1 MQWQYASVNHRESPL
16 TMTNRKELL
25 ILGAAVA
32 SATAGM
38 YFYTD
43 RKRDWNEPLGLKDR
57 NDQPQ
62 KEIALSDSVIEKEV
76 LDASAAMDLSE
87 SHDEDDEFAG
97 QEAAPLSADNKLV
110 KEPKAPTWSK
120 HHKLGETVI
129 EKKVLDASAAM
140 DTPAIG
146 LSESHDGNEAHEF
159 YEKFLK

>member
-87 SHDEDDEFAG
+87 SHNEDDKFAS

>member
-1 MQWQYASVNHRESPL
+1 MANK
-16 TMTNRKELL
+16 KELL

-76 LDASAAMDLSE
+76 LDASAAMDMSE
-87 SHDEDDEFAG
+87 SHDEDDKFAG
-97 QEAAPLSADNKLV
+97 QAKDNKLV
-110 KEPKAPTWSK
+110 KEPKTPTWSR
-120 HHKLGETVI
+120 HHKLAETVI
-129 EKKVLDASAAM
+129 EKEVLDASAAM
-140 DTPAIG
+140 DSGCLT
-146 LSESHDGNEAHEF
+146 ESHDGNEAHEL

>member
-1 MQWQYASVNHRESPL
+1 MSIIV
-16 TMTNRKELL
+16 TMANKKELL

-76 LDASAAMDLSE
+76 LDASSAMDLSE
-87 SHDEDDEFAG
+87 SHDEDKFAG

-110 KEPKAPTWSK
+110 KEPKAPTCSR

-140 DTPAIG
+140 DVEV
-146 LSESHDGNEAHEF
+146 LNESHDGNEAHEL

>member
-1 MQWQYASVNHRESPL
+1 MKCNGNTQSERVN
-16 TMTNRKELL
+16 TANKKELL

-76 LDASAAMDLSE
+76 LDASAAMD
-87 SHDEDDEFAG
+87 
-97 QEAAPLSADNKLV
+97 
-110 KEPKAPTWSK
+110 
-120 HHKLGETVI
+120 
-129 EKKVLDASAAM
+129 
-140 DTPAIG
+140 TPEIG

>member
-1 MQWQYASVNHRESPL
+1 MA
-16 TMTNRKELL
+16 NRKELL

-57 NDQPQ
+57 NDQPI

-76 LDASAAMDLSE
+76 LDASAAMDSGCL
-87 SHDEDDEFAG
+87 
-97 QEAAPLSADNKLV
+97 
-110 KEPKAPTWSK
+110 T
-120 HHKLGETVI
+120 
-129 EKKVLDASAAM
+129 
-140 DTPAIG
+140 
-146 LSESHDGNEAHEF
+146 ESHDGNEAHEL

>member
-1 MQWQYASVNHRESPL
+1 MKCNGNTQSQRV
-16 TMTNRKELL
+16 TMANKKELL

-87 SHDEDDEFAG
+87 SHDEDDKFAG
-97 QEAAPLSADNKLV
+97 QAKEAAPLSADNKLV
-110 KEPKAPTWSK
+110 KEPKAPTWSR

>member
-1 MQWQYASVNHRESPL
+1 MAIRKCQSQRV
-16 TMTNRKELL
+16 TMANKKELL

-57 NDQPQ
+57 NDQPI

-76 LDASAAMDLSE
+76 LDASAAMDMSE
-87 SHDEDDEFAG
+87 SHDEDDKFAG
-97 QEAAPLSADNKLV
+97 QAKEAAPLSADNKLV
-110 KEPKAPTWSK
+110 KEPKAPTWSR
-120 HHKLGETVI
+120 HHKLAETVI
-129 EKKVLDASAAM
+129 EKKVVDASAAM
-140 DTPAIG
+140 DSGCLT
-146 LSESHDGNEAHEF
+146 ESHDGNEAHEL

>member
-1 MQWQYASVNHRESPL
+1 MANK
-16 TMTNRKELL
+16 KELL

-76 LDASAAMDLSE
+76 LDASAAMDMSE
-87 SHDEDDEFAG
+87 SHDEDDKFAG
-97 QEAAPLSADNKLV
+97 QAKEAAPLSADNKLV
-110 KEPKAPTWSK
+110 KEPKAPTWSR

-140 DTPAIG
+140 DSTPAIG

>member
-1 MQWQYASVNHRESPL
+1 MKCNGNTQSQRVN
-16 TMTNRKELL
+16 MANKKELL

-87 SHDEDDEFAG
+87 SHNEDDKFAG